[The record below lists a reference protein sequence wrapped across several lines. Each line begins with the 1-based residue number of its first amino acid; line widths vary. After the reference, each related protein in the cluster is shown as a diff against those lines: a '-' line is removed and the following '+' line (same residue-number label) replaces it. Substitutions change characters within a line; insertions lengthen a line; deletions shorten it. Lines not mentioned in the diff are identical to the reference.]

1 MENVKI
7 RKLSSDAIIPTRADA
22 DSAGYDLYA
31 NEDMYIESGKTM
43 KISTGIAMAIP
54 KGYFGGIYAR
64 SGLSTKAGLRPL
76 NCVRVID
83 SSYRGEII
91 VALYNASA
99 SLRFV
104 EKGQRIAQII
114 FAPYLPCE
122 LEEVEILD
130 PTERGDGGFGHSG
143 K

>member
-64 SGLSTKAGLRPL
+64 SGLSTKEGLRPS
-76 NCVRVID
+76 NCVGVID

-91 VALYNASA
+91 VALYNDSA

-114 FAPYLPCE
+114 FAPYLSCE

-130 PTERGDGGFGHSG
+130 PTERGEGGFGHSG